1 MRVNYRLP
9 LNFTHDSLVE
19 ARQSLLRIDE
29 WRQRLADLAGSASP
43 DPRYAPDSAE
53 RFLTALDDD
62 LNISAAL
69 AELFEQIRATN
80 RAIDQKE
87 LGPAQAAALLR
98 EWETI
103 NQVLQLQDDDAR
115 IAPEVQA
122 LLDARTAARRAKNW
136 SESDALRDKI
146 AGLGWMV
153 KDTKEG
159 QKLTRV
165 SGGT

>member
-1 MRVNYRLP
+1 
-9 LNFTHDSLVE
+9 
-19 ARQSLLRIDE
+19 LRIDE
-29 WRQRLADLAGSASP
+29 WRQRLNDLAGSTPA
-43 DPRYAPDSAE
+43 DPHYAQDGAE
-53 RFLTALDDD
+53 RFLAALDDD

-98 EWETI
+98 EWEKM
-103 NQVLQLQDDDAR
+103 NQVLQLQDDDAQ

-122 LLDARTAARRAKNW
+122 LLDARAAARRAKNW
-136 SESDALRDKI
+136 SESDALRDKL

-165 SGGT
+165 SGGA